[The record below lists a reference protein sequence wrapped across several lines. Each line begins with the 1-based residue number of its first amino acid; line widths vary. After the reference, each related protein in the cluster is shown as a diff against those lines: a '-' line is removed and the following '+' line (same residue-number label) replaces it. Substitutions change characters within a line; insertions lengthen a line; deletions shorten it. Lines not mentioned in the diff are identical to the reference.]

1 MADQAYV
8 KVQNVSTRGSI
19 DVSREPPPGGTPDY
33 ENTITNGE
41 SDTIF
46 LQGPEVSLVIN
57 SPGGVNT
64 QECTITME
72 SKQEMSCSRYD
83 YRWVL
88 KVIPDD
94 NPETPA
100 NVNVTVGDVG

>member
-19 DVSREPPPGGTPDY
+19 DVSRESPPGGTPDY

-46 LQGPEVSLVIN
+46 LHGPEVSLVIN

-64 QECTITME
+64 QECSIIVEPEEQMA
-72 SKQEMSCSRYD
+72 CSQHD

-88 KVIPDD
+88 NIIPVGV
-94 NPETPA
+94 PETPA